1 MFDTIL
7 MGYSFGF
14 EDGISQPQVRG
25 VDDQGD
31 PNDNPKTFN
40 NLIEPSAL
48 LVPKSSPLPDWM
60 ENGSFFC
67 FRKLEQDVSAW
78 NKFVVDGA
86 KKAGI
91 PPEMFGAKV
100 MGRWQS
106 GRAIALA
113 DRDDA
118 STNVDPM
125 ANDFTFKDGN
135 MDKCPFG
142 AHIRKSNPRGSFA
155 FGTRIMRRGIP
166 YGTDF
171 VPGKTTDTNR
181 GLLFACYQSDFDSGY
196 RFIQRVWANSA
207 SFPEGVAGLDTVMGQ
222 IPDKRKPSPAGDEFR
237 IQINGSKTGIAKFDR
252 VNQFV
257 TPRGGDYFF
266 APSIT
271 ALKKTLT
278 LVA

>member
-1 MFDTIL
+1 MLI
-7 MGYSFGF
+7 SFGF

-25 VDDQGD
+25 IDDQGD
-31 PNDNPKTFN
+31 PKDNPKTFD
-40 NLIEPSAL
+40 NLIEPSSL
-48 LVPKSSPLPDWM
+48 LITKDSPLPDWM

-67 FRKLEQDVSAW
+67 FRKLEQDVAAW
-78 NKFVVDGA
+78 NSFVKDGA
-86 KKAGI
+86 QKLKI
-91 PPEMFGAKV
+91 PEATFGAKL

-106 GRAIALA
+106 GRAIVLA
-113 DRDDA
+113 DKDED
-118 STNVDPM
+118 STKVDPM
-125 ANDFTFKDGN
+125 ANDFTFQNGN

-142 AHIRKSNPRGSFA
+142 AHIRKTNPRGSPF
-155 FGTRIMRRGIP
+155 FGVRIMRRGIP

-181 GLLFACYQSDFDSGY
+181 GLLFACYQADFDQGY
-196 RFIQRVWANSA
+196 RFIQQAWANGPT
-207 SFPEGVAGLDTVMGQ
+207 FPEGVAGLDTVMGQ
-222 IPDKRKPSPAGDEFR
+222 IPDKGKPSPGGDEFK
-237 IQINGSKTGIAKFDR
+237 IQINKTGQAKFDR

-257 TPRGGDYFF
+257 TPRGGEYFF